1 MSKYDTI
8 KRKLK
13 QGSGNLTFDELV
25 TLLQHLG
32 YQKDNKGR
40 TSGSRIRF
48 YKDGGHAIIMHKPHP
63 RKTLLGYQVKQIRL
77 TLKEDGLL

>member
-13 QGSGNLTFDELV
+13 QGSGNLTFDELT
-25 TLLQHLG
+25 TLLQHFG

-40 TSGSRIRF
+40 TSGSRIKF
-48 YKDGGHAIIMHKPHP
+48 YKKDGHVIIMHKPHP
-63 RKTLLGYQVKQIRL
+63 RKTLLEYQVKQIRSI
-77 TLKEDGLL
+77 LKEDGLL